1 MISRVM
7 AGTEKISWSRRALS
21 IEKREYVRA
30 LTLDR
35 ITEGVQVQVG
45 VFERY
50 NERIEIIMYLL
61 GAGQMSGFLH
71 TEAVCHRT
79 I

>member
-1 MISRVM
+1 MGKVDEETF
-7 AGTEKISWSRRALS
+7 G
-21 IEKREYVRA
+21 
-30 LTLDR
+30 R

-45 VFERY
+45 VFDRY
-50 NERIEIIMYLL
+50 NKRIEIMYLL